1 MKTRRRFLTDSLK
14 TAAALGAT
22 AIAHPLTGFRV
33 PPFYRIS
40 LAQFS
45 LATSFFTRKMDTL
58 DFPAKAK
65 NDFGIDAVEY
75 VSMFFKDK
83 VSDKDY
89 LKELKRRTDD
99 LGVTNVLIMVDA
111 EGDLGHS
118 ATHKRN
124 EAVDNHTRWLEF
136 AKSLGCHSI
145 RVNIDGD
152 GSDEE
157 IFEAALEGY
166 GKLVNVGAS
175 MGMGVIVENHNGP
188 TNDPEYLARLM
199 KAVNHPNAGTLPDFG
214 NFIRRTKPEAM
225 TMEAYAKTKVIA
237 EYDKYKGTELLMP
250 WAKGVSAKTH
260 SFDDKGNCVETDFKR
275 MLDIVEKHR
284 TTAFKGYIGIEYEG
298 AVLPM
303 MGSKEKFLPEDAG
316 IRATRDLLL

>member
-1 MKTRRRFLTDSLK
+1 MKNRRTFLKDTLGA
-14 TAAALGAT
+14 AAALGT
-22 AIAHPLTGFRV
+22 ASMTAPLAGFTP

-45 LATSFFTRKMDTL
+45 LAPSFFMRKMDTL

-65 NDFGIDAVEY
+65 RDFGIDAVEY

-83 VSDKDY
+83 VTDRNY

-99 LGVTNVLIMVDA
+99 LGVTNVLVMIDM

-136 AKSLGCHSI
+136 AKQLGCHSI

-157 IFEAALEGY
+157 VFEAAVEGY
-166 GKLVNVGAS
+166 GKLVGIGAS
-175 MGMGVIVENHNGP
+175 MDMGVIVENHNGP
-188 TNDPEYLARLM
+188 TNNPEYLARLM

-225 TMEAYAKTKVIA
+225 TMEAYSKTKVVA
-237 EYDKYKGTELLMP
+237 EYDKYKGTEMLMP

-260 SFDDKGNCVETDFKR
+260 SFDDKGNCLDTDFKR
-275 MLDIVEKHR
+275 MLAIVEKHR
-284 TTAFKGYIGIEYEG
+284 TPAFKGYIGIEYEG

-303 MGSKEKFLPEDAG
+303 MGSKEKFLPEDEG
-316 IRATRDLLL
+316 IRATRDLLK

>member
-1 MKTRRRFLTDSLK
+1 MKTRRRFLADSLK

-188 TNDPEYLARLM
+188 TNDPGYLARLM

-214 NFIRRTKPEAM
+214 NFIRHTKPEAM

-316 IRATRDLLL
+316 ILATRDLLR

>member
-1 MKTRRRFLTDSLK
+1 MTDRRTFLKDTLRA
-14 TAAALGAT
+14 TAAVGT
-22 AIAHPLTGFRV
+22 ASLAGPLTGFV
-33 PPFYRIS
+33 TPPFYRIS

-45 LATSFFTRKMDTL
+45 LAPSFFTRRMDTL

-65 NDFGIDAVEY
+65 KDFGIDAVEY

-83 VSDKDY
+83 VSDKEY

-99 LGVTNVLIMVDA
+99 LGVTNVLVMVDM

-124 EAVDNHTRWLEF
+124 EAVDNHRRWLEF

-157 IFEAALEGY
+157 IFESAVEGY
-166 GKLVNVGAS
+166 GKLVGIGAS
-175 MGMGVIVENHNGP
+175 MDMGVIIENHNGP
-188 TNDPEYLARLM
+188 TNNPEFLARLM
-199 KAVNHPNAGTLPDFG
+199 RAVNHPNAGTLPDFG

-225 TMEAYAKTKVIA
+225 TMEAYGKTKVIA
-237 EYDKYKGTELLMP
+237 EYDKYKGTEMLMP
-250 WAKGVSAKTH
+250 WAKGVSAKTR

-275 MLDIVEKHR
+275 MLSIVDKNR
-284 TTAFKGYIGIEYEG
+284 TPVFKGFIGIEYEG
-298 AVLPM
+298 AVMPM
-303 MGSKEKFLPEDAG
+303 MGSNEKFLSEDAG
-316 IRATRDLLL
+316 IRATRELLG